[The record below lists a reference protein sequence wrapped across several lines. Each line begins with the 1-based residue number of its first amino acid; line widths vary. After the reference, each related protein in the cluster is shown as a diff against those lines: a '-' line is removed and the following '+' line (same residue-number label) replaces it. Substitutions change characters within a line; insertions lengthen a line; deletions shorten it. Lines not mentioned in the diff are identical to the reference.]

1 MGGVLIALV
10 ALVVRPLEGIL
21 SSRARLSL
29 AQARCQAEREARL
42 AAEHYAESLENEL
55 FKVRAISA
63 AQPGERTVSAIR
75 RLLVSAR
82 SRDDRKV
89 WS

>member
-1 MGGVLIALV
+1 MILLGGVLIALV
-10 ALVVRPLEGIL
+10 ALAGIL